1 LSEEIDSLKE
11 DKQKLKKT
19 NELLEKGL
27 EEQKRANL
35 DTVNINSSR

>member
-1 LSEEIDSLKE
+1 LKE

-27 EEQKRANL
+27 EEQRRANL

>member
-11 DKQKLKKT
+11 DKHKLKKT

-27 EEQKRANL
+27 EEQRRANL